1 MPTHGSLPLQLV
13 LGSQESPAA
22 VPPLQVLPTQVP
34 PAQSHG
40 KPSSDEPAASHTPC
54 ATTHVPP
61 GQSSSPLQG
70 FPSGETFPGT
80 EHKNSP
86 VGVGVA
92 WADTRLATPHP
103 SATNKTT
110 SNKRLRSNLLTAGSQ
125 HERFF
130 RFFHGVSQ
138 QESDRWCPRHAP
150 CTGSRHP
157 NSPGEPSV
165 HDRGQER
172 SGKPLTCGARWATGS
187 SGNVAGSDRQGY
199 GERRRVL

>member
-13 LGSQESPAA
+13 VGSQETPAA
-22 VPPLQVLPTQVP
+22 VPPLQVLATQVP
-34 PAQSHG
+34 PAQSQG
-40 KPSSDEPAASHTPC
+40 KPSSDAPAALHTPC

-61 GQSSSPLQG
+61 GQSSSPLHG
-70 FPSGETFPGT
+70 LPSGETFPGT

-110 SNKRLRSNLLTAGSQ
+110 SNKRLRSNLLTAVSQ

-138 QESDRWCPRHAP
+138 QESDRRRPAARAMHWVPRRAP
-150 CTGSRHP
+150 DVRSW
-157 NSPGEPSV
+157 S
-165 HDRGQER
+165 ER
-172 SGKPLTCGARWATGS
+172 SGETVDMRGALGEREQWQCG
-187 SGNVAGSDRQGY
+187 RQGQPK
-199 GERRRVL
+199 VW